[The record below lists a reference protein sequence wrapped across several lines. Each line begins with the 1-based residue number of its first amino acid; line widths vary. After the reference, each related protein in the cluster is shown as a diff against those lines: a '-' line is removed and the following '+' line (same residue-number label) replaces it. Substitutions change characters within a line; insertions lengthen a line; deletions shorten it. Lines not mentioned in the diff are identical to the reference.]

1 MTTVVRAD
9 NLVVSREDRVVMSSS
24 SFDITKG
31 SIVAIIGP
39 NGSGKS
45 TLLDA
50 ITGLLPATSGD
61 LTVLDTT
68 AEKARERIAYV
79 LQHISVTPGVPLTV
93 KEVVTMGRY
102 ATTGLFGAL
111 KDHDRKQVSWAMGQ
125 LKIDDLAARHVD
137 KLSGGQRQRVFVAQA
152 LAQDHDILLLDEPLT
167 GLDIPSAKVIDD
179 VIIANAFAS
188 EDELRALSEINPY
201 KLTLDCTLEESIPE
215 IEKAIVLNEFHFN
228 RGDVSDYVIRST
240 QSRVKYKGHQFE
252 PFNTPNMQIGDIII
266 ETSLYAHYAGELQI
280 ALLPM
285 ENSGKSNIVGA
296 ITENDRMLLPYIKP
310 WQKFEFNLVK

>member
-1 MTTVVRAD
+1 MTIVVRAD

-31 SIVAIIGP
+31 TIVAIIGP

-102 ATTGLFGAL
+102 ASTGLFGAL
-111 KDHDRKQVSWAMGQ
+111 KAHDRKQVSWAMGQ

-179 VIIANAFAS
+179 VIHH
-188 EDELRALSEINPY
+188 EPEVG
-201 KLTLDCTLEESIPE
+201 CTVIFTTHDLEEARAADQVI
-215 IEKAIVLNEFHFN
+215 L
-228 RGDVSDYVIRST
+228 VSG
-240 QSRVKYKGHQFE
+240 RVV
-252 PFNTPNMQIGDIII
+252 
-266 ETSLYAHYAGELQI
+266 A
-280 ALLPM
+280 
-285 ENSGKSNIVGA
+285 SGKPEDVLTPENLADAYGLGVLHPEHVGQDPVLDPGHDSVESD
-296 ITENDRMLLPYIKP
+296 TPQGR
-310 WQKFEFNLVK
+310 VS